1 MSKAFFLAPV
11 VVVVR
16 IFDLSAV
23 LGCCHY
29 QKAVSTIVST
39 LQTMLRASAATVLA
53 FLGCT
58 FTEAFTTCPL
68 HSAQICRSTFRLH
81 ETTTLFERSDQS
93 DDWETMEEDAKTA
106 KVDAFL
112 NKFFPAFSEKLLND
126 NVRKA
131 IAEGSVTVFAPTDK
145 AFEKLGE
152 KKLSQLEDPRNDEIR
167 DKMGSYHCIP
177 ERAISAMELRT
188 EDWSQGRPKD
198 GSPPN
203 TVISAVVSLSGEVP
217 VGRSKSGG
225 FLNFFGAK
233 EDGDIVI
240 GPEAKIVKS
249 FNVQDCIVHEMDAL
263 VSPDLLWRYCDQLRI
278 PGF

>member
-1 MSKAFFLAPV
+1 MLSLA
-11 VVVVR
+11 
-16 IFDLSAV
+16 
-23 LGCCHY
+23 
-29 QKAVSTIVST
+29 
-39 LQTMLRASAATVLA
+39 TMLRATAVSVLA
-53 FLGCT
+53 ILGCILA
-58 FTEAFTTCPL
+58 EAFVP
-68 HSAQICRSTFRLH
+68 SQQICLSRRVLVGDIIQ
-81 ETTTLFERSDQS
+81 LFDKASEG
-93 DDWETMEEDAKTA
+93 DDWETKEEDAKTV

-112 NKFFPAFSEKLLND
+112 EKFFPMFHDKLLND
-126 NVRKA
+126 EMRKA
-131 IAEGSVTVFAPTDK
+131 IAEGSVTVFAPTDE
-145 AFEKLGE
+145 AFQRLGD
-152 KKLSQLEDPRNDEIR
+152 KKLKQLDDPRNDEIR
-167 DKMGSYHCIP
+167 NKMGSYHCIP

-203 TVISAVVSLSGEVP
+203 TVIAKVVSLSGEVP

-233 EDGDIVI
+233 EDGDIVV

-263 VSPDLLWRYCDQLRI
+263 VSPELLWRYCDQLRI